1 MGCFK
6 DGFQITMGNED
17 SWDLDIELEG
27 DGALNIYEDL
37 HVIAYLQTIEV
48 LVILTPKKHEQV
60 VHRAK

>member
-1 MGCFK
+1 
-6 DGFQITMGNED
+6 MGNED

>member
-1 MGCFK
+1 
-6 DGFQITMGNED
+6 MGNED

-48 LVILTPKKHEQV
+48 LVRLTPKKHEQV